1 MRPERDPLA
10 TVVVCEADD
19 TTLTLICD
27 RLTAERFEV
36 LPARSAVDALRLC
49 RYGHPDVVLVD
60 LALSGD
66 CAPELVR
73 RIREADPRLPIILLA
88 SRGNPRSRQ
97 LRGDLGADDM
107 LAKPF
112 RHEELRARLDSVLR
126 RRHHRGDAP
135 VQVGAL
141 LIDPRSRRVTV
152 DGREVHL
159 TKKEF
164 LLLRVLAADPDA
176 VFSKQELLRE
186 VWGPRL
192 RAGQTRT
199 LESHASRLRRKLDPE
214 DGRYVVNCW
223 GVGYSL
229 LARGGSADG
238 GPR

>member
-1 MRPERDPLA
+1 MRPGRDPLA
-10 TVVVCEADD
+10 TVVVCEADEG
-19 TTLTLICD
+19 TLTLICD

-36 LPARSAVDALRLC
+36 LPARNAGDALRLC

-60 LALSGD
+60 LSLSGD
-66 CAPELVR
+66 CATELVR

-88 SRGNPRSRQ
+88 SRGKSRFQQ

-159 TKKEF
+159 SKKEF
-164 LLLRVLAADPDA
+164 LLLRVLASDPDA
-176 VFSKQELLRE
+176 VFSKEELLRE

-199 LESHASRLRRKLDPE
+199 LDSHASRLRRKLDPE
-214 DGRYVVNCW
+214 AARYIINCW
-223 GVGYSL
+223 GIGYSL
-229 LARGGSADG
+229 LPSGMERV
-238 GPR
+238 R